1 MQCHSIAIAPKK
13 LEVLEALISNFLIS
27 TSFFAIIKYVLAVF
41 SLVFIDHQQLLQ
53 SLIEGKNILSS
64 KIKFRERYWVSKK
77 KDSGTCVIGLSFI
90 V

>member
-41 SLVFIDHQQLLQ
+41 SLVFIDHQQLLR
-53 SLIEGKNILSS
+53 SSKNILSS